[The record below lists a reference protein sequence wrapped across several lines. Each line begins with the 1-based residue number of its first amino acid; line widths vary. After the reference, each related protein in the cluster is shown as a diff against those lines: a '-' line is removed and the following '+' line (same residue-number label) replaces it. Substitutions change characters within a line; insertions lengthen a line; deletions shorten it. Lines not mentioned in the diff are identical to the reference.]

1 MARTSRSWGYAC
13 WRLTARQ
20 IDRADRWG
28 RVCTGAPKCKAQS
41 VGAITWSYITGR
53 RGRVATREGIV
64 CETHLTRFA
73 AKHELTIGDAPATE
87 PAEQGGI
94 IAAAVAA
101 WDAAPEWVRIE
112 PYGHGRNEWL
122 VSRAQRNGLS
132 VSALP
137 IWLRDVPAGT
147 PLEEA
152 LPALE
157 RDLGRRYGIVP
168 ARPWEIRQ
176 GGAHAPVVPAHT
188 IPPWADVPWQVTVA
202 ADRHD
207 IWQAV
212 AVLDP
217 RFRPDTTPL
226 GNTNMT
232 VARAVQAATIEM
244 GDGWDLGEWTI
255 HDQYATTTATRKQTI
270 NA

>member
-1 MARTSRSWGYAC
+1 
-13 WRLTARQ
+13 
-20 IDRADRWG
+20 
-28 RVCTGAPKCKAQS
+28 
-41 VGAITWSYITGR
+41 
-53 RGRVATREGIV
+53 
-64 CETHLTRFA
+64 
-73 AKHELTIGDAPATE
+73 TIGDAPATE
-87 PAEQGGI
+87 PAGRGGV
-94 IAAAVAA
+94 IAAAVAG

-122 VSRAQRNGLS
+122 VSRARRNGLS

-168 ARPWEIRQ
+168 AIPWEIRQ
-176 GGAHAPVVPAHT
+176 GGAHAPVVPADS
-188 IPPWADVPWQVTVA
+188 IPPWSATPWQVTVA
-202 ADRHD
+202 VDRHGT
-207 IWQAV
+207 WQAV

-232 VARAVQAATIEM
+232 LARAV
-244 GDGWDLGEWTI
+244 
-255 HDQYATTTATRKQTI
+255 
-270 NA
+270 